1 MEDVLITAIVFA
13 SIIIVLKLIVDANTR
28 SKLISKGLVDEKAK
42 YLFAHSDHPVRTNL
56 KWGLVLIGIGAAFL
70 IRQLFDYYF
79 DDTTIVGFMFL
90 FAGVGFLVYYT
101 VSPKNGNGSSTT
113 S

>member
-1 MEDVLITAIVFA
+1 MHEVLITGIVFA
-13 SIIIVLKLIVDANTR
+13 SIITVLKLLVDASTR
-28 SKLISKGLVDEKAK
+28 SKLIAKGLVDEKTK

-56 KWGLVLIGIGAAFL
+56 KWGLVLVGIGAAFL

-90 FAGVGFLVYYT
+90 FAGIGFLAYYL
-101 VSPKNGNGSSTT
+101 VSPKNGNGAASGQ
-113 S
+113 